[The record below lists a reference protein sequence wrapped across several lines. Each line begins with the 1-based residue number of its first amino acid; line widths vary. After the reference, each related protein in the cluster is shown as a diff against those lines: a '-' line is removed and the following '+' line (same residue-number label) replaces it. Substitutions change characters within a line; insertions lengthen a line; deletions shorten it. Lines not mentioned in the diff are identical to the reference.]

1 MLVNHQQKVQQCYF
15 QLATLGGGKKKQKKQ
30 KTIRVS
36 EGLFDN
42 FMQMFISVILSF

>member
-15 QLATLGGGKKKQKKQ
+15 QLATLGGEKKKEK

>member
-15 QLATLGGGKKKQKKQ
+15 QLATLEKKPIK
-30 KTIRVS
+30 VS

>member
-15 QLATLGGGKKKQKKQ
+15 QLATLGGEKKKN
-30 KTIRVS
+30 IRVS

>member
-15 QLATLGGGKKKQKKQ
+15 QLATLGGEKKKK

>member
-15 QLATLGGGKKKQKKQ
+15 QLATLGGKKKNEKKN
-30 KTIRVS
+30 IRVS

>member
-15 QLATLGGGKKKQKKQ
+15 QLATLGKEKKPIK
-30 KTIRVS
+30 VS

>member
-15 QLATLGGGKKKQKKQ
+15 QLATLGGKKKK